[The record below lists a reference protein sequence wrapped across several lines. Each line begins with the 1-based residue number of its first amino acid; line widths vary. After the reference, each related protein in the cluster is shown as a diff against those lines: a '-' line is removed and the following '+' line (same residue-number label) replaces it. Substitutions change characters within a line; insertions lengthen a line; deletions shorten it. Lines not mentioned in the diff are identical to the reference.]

1 MARLEGTKNKVQQAT
16 RETFKLLLEEQMP
29 QIRSDLAKLEPYQR
43 IRVILDLAKF
53 VVPQL
58 RSIEV
63 IDEKE
68 RKFEPIN
75 IVFQNEEN

>member
-29 QIRSDLAKLEPYQR
+29 QLRADLAKLEPYQR
-43 IRVILDLAKF
+43 IRVMLDLAKF

-58 RSIEV
+58 RSIELTDESSERYKPIV
-63 IDEKE
+63 IDMK
-68 RKFEPIN
+68 N
-75 IVFQNEEN
+75 WQ

>member
-29 QIRSDLAKLEPYQR
+29 QLRSDLAKLEPYQR
-43 IRVILDLAKF
+43 IRVMLDLAKF

-58 RSIEV
+58 RSIELTDESSERYKPIV
-63 IDEKE
+63 IDMK
-68 RKFEPIN
+68 N
-75 IVFQNEEN
+75 WQ

>member
-58 RSIEV
+58 RSIELTDESSERYKPIV
-63 IDEKE
+63 IDM
-68 RKFEPIN
+68 
-75 IVFQNEEN
+75 QNWQ